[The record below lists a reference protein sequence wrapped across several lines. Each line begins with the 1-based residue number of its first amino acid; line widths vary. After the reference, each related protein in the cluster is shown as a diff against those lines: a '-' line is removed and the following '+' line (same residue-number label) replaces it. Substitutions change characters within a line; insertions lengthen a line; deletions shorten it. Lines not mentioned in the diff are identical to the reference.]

1 MQIAATQIADCRLQL
16 SRLQIAA
23 TQIADCRLEIG
34 ATQRRRLVAQLHS
47 KTTGCSLSEWGKPAL
62 ATAASQTEETN
73 QGGSCP
79 GKSDKYEQTE
89 DFLVVWGGGSDFK
102 DGHLMWRIYL

>member
-47 KTTGCSLSEWGKPAL
+47 KTTSCSLSEWGKLWLLLPVRRRKQIRVGAVL
-62 ATAASQTEETN
+62 ANRINTSRQKIFWLFEE
-73 QGGSCP
+73 GGVTLKT
-79 GKSDKYEQTE
+79 G
-89 DFLVVWGGGSDFK
+89 
-102 DGHLMWRIYL
+102 I